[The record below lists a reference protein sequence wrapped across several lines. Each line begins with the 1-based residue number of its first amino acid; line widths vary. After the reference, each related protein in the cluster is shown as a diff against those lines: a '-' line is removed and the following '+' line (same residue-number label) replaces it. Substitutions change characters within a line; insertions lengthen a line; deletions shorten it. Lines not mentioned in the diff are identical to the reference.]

1 MSNIFDFP
9 PGKRGDGAAPG
20 FLHDAADLVRF
31 DELDDVWPGAEASGP
46 VGAAPDRPSRDWS
59 NQELASIYRVRSL
72 LEAAGV
78 STVVERGLSDEGDPW
93 CVFCRADG
101 EVFLHLCRI
110 DGRYLLDSPELARPL
125 SGDSFADLVGAFSP
139 GALAGQAGAPP
150 PRGRVVRLDRDDNVL
165 LHPATMLAALVWTIL
180 LKSDGLVLVRI
191 DAEEG
196 PLHAEWI
203 AGLADPEL
211 ADGGE
216 FLPHEAVGERERAET
231 DTALQGQEAPR
242 LAPSEAAGSP
252 RETLGKLFLPGPLT
266 GVAAGLS
273 TIALACGFLAEDVDG
288 ETPHLA
294 AALPDGEPGGDAEAG
309 EAASSSPP
317 PAEPAGTL
325 ARIDEPAPRGPRP
338 DDAAAEVA
346 RGPSDG
352 EGAVAAS
359 AATTLADL
367 LGPLDG
373 LAPIDPAARPP
384 EAPALAPDTADTPE
398 IQSAEAGGRLPEA
411 GGTGGAGGAGMPAAF
426 ADLLSIEDIKTFI
439 HAELRP
445 LHLAGQTVEAT
456 FGMAQVSEADGDVL
470 DVALSVMR
478 AEDGA
483 GDADAEGRGDA
494 RATEAD
500 PSHATHGAGGASAA
514 ESRPGTALAEAPG
527 GTRGSEPEA
536 RPASAEDAVLTAQ
549 ADPGPR
555 REPDAA
561 PVEPAREHARA
572 DDDLPLFEGSA
583 REFFYYLRGK
593 TDEVGVIAGDEAI
606 VLVDFGAGPDSVF
619 MKWELSHGGTIAT
632 VGSRSDYE
640 AFDLIA

>member
-20 FLHDAADLVRF
+20 FLQDSADLVRF
-31 DELDDVWPGAEASGP
+31 DELGDLWPGAEAPGP
-46 VGAAPDRPSRDWS
+46 ARGTPDEQSRDWS

-125 SGDSFADLVGAFSP
+125 AGDSFADLVGAFSP

-191 DAEEG
+191 DGEEG
-196 PLHAEWI
+196 PLNAEWI
-203 AGLADPEL
+203 AGLADPEI
-211 ADGGE
+211 ADGAAVLPVEAAGE
-216 FLPHEAVGERERAET
+216 CERSDGGPALPGH
-231 DTALQGQEAPR
+231 EAPR
-242 LAPSEAAGSP
+242 TAPSEVAGGP

-288 ETPHLA
+288 EAADLA
-294 AALPDGEPGGDAEAG
+294 AALPDGEAGSDTGAEEA
-309 EAASSSPP
+309 AASSTP

-325 ARIDEPAPRGPRP
+325 AQIDEPAPRGPRP
-338 DDAAAEVA
+338 DDTAAADA

-352 EGAVAAS
+352 DGAVAAS
-359 AATTLADL
+359 AVTALADL
-367 LGPLDG
+367 LVPLDG
-373 LAPIDPAARPP
+373 LAPGGPAARPA
-384 EAPALAPDTADTPE
+384 EAPALSPEQGDAPE
-398 IQSAEAGGRLPEA
+398 IQSAEAGGRLPDT
-411 GGTGGAGGAGMPAAF
+411 GGTGDAGMPASF

-445 LHLAGQTVEAT
+445 LHLAGQTFEAS

-470 DVALSVMR
+470 DVALSVMQ

-483 GDADAEGRGDA
+483 GPGDA
-494 RATEAD
+494 QGHDGARGAEAA
-500 PSHATHGAGGASAA
+500 PPHAMDGAGGASAA
-514 ESRPGTALAEAPG
+514 DPSPGAAPAEASG
-527 GTRGSEPEA
+527 GVGGSDPDA
-536 RPASAEDAVLTAQ
+536 PPASAKDTVMTAQ

-555 REPDAA
+555 REPGAA
-561 PVEPAREHARA
+561 ADEPAREHARA

-593 TDEVGVIAGDEAI
+593 TEEVGVIAGDEAI

-632 VGSRSDYE
+632 VGSRADYE